1 MPEEKPNEL
10 PQADQPESAGQS
22 RRLDLAIEHA
32 MSVVY
37 GKATVVKTNVSRT
50 LDTLVAIVEDPA
62 AAPRFSMRHND
73 RLIVD
78 RLIELLT
85 AYIAGGNS
93 PAVFHEID
101 GVLRSHVKENGFF
114 VERYSDEKLRDRLAG
129 TYPNG
134 EKKYLMVETSVSHL
148 RAGAQGASTDPYAD
162 VQIALPTT
170 ADGAEH
176 VMDMPVEGDDIVN
189 RDLVEEMYDM
199 PYAVASLDDMVCDPA
214 MARQH
219 LVTTALRKALHEIRT
234 SINPD
239 RGARKIRY
247 MTACLASIRGIR
259 FKDGTVWNLQED
271 GRISPI
277 FNERSAEVF
286 EHMRKDVPPFRTAFV
301 LRDREVLIDHPLVEA
316 IIVDWH
322 TKVAELKD

>member
-1 MPEEKPNEL
+1 MPDEPNES
-10 PQADQPESAGQS
+10 PQADRPESAGQS
-22 RRLDLAIEHA
+22 RRLDLAIEQA

-37 GKATVVKTNVSRT
+37 GKTTAVKTNVARA
-50 LDTLVAIVEDPA
+50 LDTLVSVVDDPA
-62 AAPRFSMRHND
+62 AARRFAARHND

-78 RLIELLT
+78 KLIDLLT
-85 AYIAGGNS
+85 AYIAGGNA

-101 GVLRSHVKENGFF
+101 GVLRSYVKENGFF
-114 VERYSDEKLRDRLAG
+114 VERYSDDKLRERLAG
-129 TYPNG
+129 THPNG
-134 EKKYLMVETSVSHL
+134 EKKYLVVETSVSHL

-162 VQIALPTT
+162 VQIAMPTT
-170 ADGAEH
+170 ADDASH
-176 VMDMPVEGDDIVN
+176 VMEMPVDGDDIVN
-189 RDLVEEMYDM
+189 RDLVEEMFDM
-199 PYAVASLDDMVCDPA
+199 PYAVASLDDMVCDPS

-239 RGARKIRY
+239 RGTRKVRY

-259 FKDGTVWNLQED
+259 LKDGTVWNLQED

-301 LRDREVLIDHPLVEA
+301 LRDREVPVDHPLVEA